1 MSETNFDANDYDV
14 TIVRT
19 FDAPRQRVWE
29 AWTDPAQV
37 AAWWGPAGFTVP
49 RCEMDV
55 RPGGTFRIDM
65 GAPDGTVFP
74 SEGVFDDVVE
84 PEQLV
89 LVAGAVE
96 DDDGGYMMEVRQ
108 TVTFEARD
116 GRTTLTLE
124 ARVVEASPD
133 AAEHLE
139 GMEEGWSQTLDKLE
153 AFVGAR

>member
-1 MSETNFDANDYDV
+1 MTETDFAPSDYDV

-19 FDAPRQRVWE
+19 FDAPRDRVWE

-37 AAWWGPAGFTVP
+37 AQWWGPEGFTVP
-49 RCEMDV
+49 RCELDV

-65 GAPDGTVFP
+65 EAPDGTVFP
-74 SEGVFDDVVE
+74 SHGIFDEVIE

-96 DDDGGYMMEVRQ
+96 DDDGSYMMEVRQ
-108 TVTFEARD
+108 TVTFEERD

-124 ARVVEASPD
+124 ATVMEASPD
-133 AAEHLE
+133 AAEQLE
-139 GMEEGWSQTLDKLE
+139 GMEQGWSQTLDKLE